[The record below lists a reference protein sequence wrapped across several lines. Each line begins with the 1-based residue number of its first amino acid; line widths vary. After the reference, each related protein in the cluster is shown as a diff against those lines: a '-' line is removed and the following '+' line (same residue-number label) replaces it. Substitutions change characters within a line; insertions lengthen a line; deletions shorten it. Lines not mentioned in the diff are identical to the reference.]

1 LSFANVAERDQRLD
15 LYDYAHPRTRRPRLT
30 FPGRQCGFAGKDGDA
45 GAVETALTFTH
56 RLAVEADCAAI
67 RALMD
72 IAIAQHL
79 EAFLDPAQVELSKSI
94 MGLDTQLIADRTYFL
109 VEENGRLA
117 GCGGWSRRATL
128 YGGDHSTAQR
138 NRALLDIAQDAAR
151 VRAMYT
157 HPDFKRRG
165 VGRLILDLCETA
177 ARDAGF
183 RSVELMATLSGEPLY
198 KACGYHEIERI
209 TAASSGGID
218 VPGVRMGKRL

>member
-1 LSFANVAERDQRLD
+1 M
-15 LYDYAHPRTRRPRLT
+15 
-30 FPGRQCGFAGKDGDA
+30 DA
-45 GAVETALTFTH
+45 TAVERTMTFTH
-56 RLAVEADCAAI
+56 RLAVEADFAAI

-72 IAIAQHL
+72 VAIAHPL
-79 EAFLDPAQVELSKSI
+79 KAFLDPAQVELSKSI

-128 YGGDHSTAQR
+128 YGGDHSTSQR
-138 NRALLDIAQDAAR
+138 NHALLHIAKDAAR

-177 ARDAGF
+177 ARHAGF
-183 RSVELMATLSGEPLY
+183 TSVELMATLSGEPLY
-198 KACGYHEIERI
+198 KTCGYHQIERI
-209 TAASSGGID
+209 TAASGDGID
-218 VPGVRMGKRL
+218 VPGVRMGKKL